1 MATRVCWCSQERGR
15 SIEFASAVKQ
25 DAFGHVDCEK
35 EGIPI
40 GIHRRGRIVFA
51 LRTSVRGVVFAGLCQ
66 HAPERAEHQTSDH
79 APTGM
84 RTPKTAGGSGCGII
98 GRRTLTRASFR

>member
-1 MATRVCWCSQERGR
+1 MHGIAGAGVPRNGGR
-15 SIEFASAVKQ
+15 SIEFAGAVKQ

-51 LRTSVRGVVFAGLCQ
+51 YGILCAGLSPLLGCASMRLN
-66 HAPERAEHQTSDH
+66 APSADLRPCTDGYRVHRRRLAARGAALS
-79 APTGM
+79 
-84 RTPKTAGGSGCGII
+84 I
-98 GRRTLTRASFR
+98 GES